1 MENYDEMEEFDD
13 LVESTYNT
21 PNTDR
26 YQEAFSKYN
35 MKVDKKRV
43 EAGVAKAVQDSLKE
57 NSKDTLKRIFNCID
71 LTTLKPTDNEET
83 VLSLVE
89 KVNSFDEKYPD
100 LKPVASICTWPLYAK
115 LVSSSLEVEGVK
127 TCCVSGGFPSS
138 QTFIEVKIAET
149 SLAIHDGADEID
161 IVQNA
166 GQILD
171 ENYDNLS
178 QETDELK
185 AVCGEHTLKVILET
199 GALKDLDNVKKA
211 SLLAMYSGADFI
223 KTSTGKEVAGA
234 DPESFYVMC
243 QAVRE
248 YADETGRKVG
258 VKAAGG
264 IRSTADALLY
274 WTIAKNVLGNEWL
287 NNSLFRIGAS
297 SLANELLSNITGEDP
312 AASGWN

>member
-13 LVESTYNT
+13 LKEYTDSTPT
-21 PNTDR
+21 TDR
-26 YQEAFSKYN
+26 YQEVFSKYN
-35 MKVDKKRV
+35 MKVNAERV
-43 EAGVAKAVQDSLKE
+43 KTSVAQARVDAVKE
-57 NSKDTLKRIFNCID
+57 NQKETLKKILNCID

-83 VLSLVE
+83 VLALVE

-115 LVSSSLEVEGVK
+115 LVSSSLEVESVK

-138 QTFIEVKIAET
+138 QTFFEVKIAET

-166 GQILD
+166 GRILD
-171 ENYDNLS
+171 ENYETLS
-178 QETDELK
+178 EETDELK

-199 GALKDLDNVKKA
+199 GALGNLDNVKKA

-223 KTSTGKEVAGA
+223 KTSTGKEVPGA

-243 QAVRE
+243 QTVRE

-274 WTIAKNVLGNEWL
+274 WTIVRNVLGKEWL

-297 SLANELLSNITGEDP
+297 SLANELLSDITGE
-312 AASGWN
+312 ATKQF